1 MVPFMDGVQL
11 PQGYRTTARRHS
23 LSITKCPGVSG
34 THLINFNMIKDW
46 NNLDLEATQQNG
58 ESSTLTTTIIGE
70 IYLKCKCPVFI
81 KIKRNLNYYLR
92 DLFLMHS
99 FPFFRWIKFYSGSYR
114 QIFFHLGDKKVVA
127 CCLRQ
132 VVVLYSNDCMGIGLG
147 GISIGCLRRVVIWQ
161 TWSYK
166 LIWL

>member
-114 QIFFHLGDKKVVA
+114 QIFFIWGTKKWLLVALGRWLSYTVMIVWELA
-127 CCLRQ
+127 WVESAL
-132 VVVLYSNDCMGIGLG
+132 VVLGE
-147 GISIGCLRRVVIWQ
+147 
-161 TWSYK
+161 
-166 LIWL
+166 